1 MPDVVISIDAD
12 VHFERDALAKA
23 INNLLDTRLDF
34 ISPYPRQIAETWGER
49 LIQPLLQW
57 SWMSTVLLRG
67 AEKIPMASTV
77 ICNGQ
82 FLVMRGAALKT
93 IGGFESV
100 ARKVLDDIELGRS
113 FVASGFKGTVISGSE
128 ISSTRM
134 YKSFN
139 EIRSGYGKSLHL
151 AFGSILG
158 SVIAA
163 IFFGV
168 TALVPLIAAIDGNLL
183 GLAALLAIIGTRI
196 VSAAASGTRI
206 RDAFLHPVS
215 ALLFIYLL
223 YFSWSNR
230 GKTQW
235 KGRTL

>member
-1 MPDVVISIDAD
+1 
-12 VHFERDALAKA
+12 
-23 INNLLDTRLDF
+23 
-34 ISPYPRQIAETWGER
+34 
-49 LIQPLLQW
+49 
-57 SWMSTVLLRG
+57 
-67 AEKIPMASTV
+67 
-77 ICNGQ
+77 
-82 FLVMRGAALKT
+82 
-93 IGGFESV
+93 
-100 ARKVLDDIELGRS
+100 
-113 FVASGFKGTVISGSE
+113 SE

-134 YKSFN
+134 YKSLN

-158 SVIAA
+158 S
-163 IFFGV
+163 
-168 TALVPLIAAIDGNLL
+168 LIAALFIGATALLPLFSAIAGNLI
-183 GLAALLAIIGTRI
+183 GFAALLAIVGTRV